1 MDKDVVYIVHIYTIH
16 THTHIHTTEYSS
28 AIKNNEILP
37 FAATWMDLE
46 SIVLSEKVRQRK
58 TLCDFTY
65 MWNLKKINKLV
76 NKKGAYTDVEHKL
89 RVTSRERGK
98 NQNSGV
104 GKKLLWNYMKSCV

>member
-16 THTHIHTTEYSS
+16 THTHTTEYSS

-65 MWNLKKINKLV
+65 MWNLKNK
-76 NKKGAYTDVEHKL
+76 NKK
-89 RVTSRERGK
+89 
-98 NQNSGV
+98 
-104 GKKLLWNYMKSCV
+104 